1 MSKIF
6 ERMQNR
12 QFTRKQKSKLEV
24 ALIYLILAVM
34 FLIIFYPL
42 FWAFAISMNTS
53 SNLYTASLSPENWSL
68 DNYVWLFT
76 NPRSD
81 YLLWYRNTLFVSTIV
96 TVVTTLLV
104 SFTAYAFSRYRFRGR
119 TYGLYAFLLLQ
130 MFPVLMAMV
139 ALYILLN
146 TIGLLD
152 NLWGLILIYI
162 GGNIPMNAFLVKGY
176 LDTLPK
182 SLDESAKMDGAGH
195 FRIFFQI
202 LLPLAKPILSV
213 VALFNFMAPFMDFIL
228 PRIVLRSPE
237 NFTLALGLYNFV
249 NAQFSNNFSRFAA
262 GAVLIAIPIATVYL
276 LLQKYLISGLAAGAT
291 KG

>member
-24 ALIYLILAVM
+24 ALMYLILAVM

-42 FWAFAISMNTS
+42 FWAFAISMNTT

-68 DNYVWLFT
+68 DNYIWLFT